1 MGGGNY
7 HADVRTARV
16 AVSTSRTSDQ
26 AFNYN
31 ERARSGQVQGVHPD
45 LNILN
50 KTRESCESTEHP
62 EITSIAVVMDVTK
75 SRGDDARR
83 IYEQVPS
90 FLASLKLSNIVP
102 DPQVLWAAVGDANC
116 DRAPIQVGQ
125 FESDKRIDAVLEKI
139 WMEEGGGGTGE
150 ESYELLAYYL
160 ANKTR
165 LDSLKNGRK
174 GFAFFTADEAPYPV
188 VSRTFVK
195 SLIGDTV
202 AEDLP
207 STQVF
212 AELQSKYHTAVIFP
226 RSTMA
231 QRKSS
236 IDAEIRQRLKLA
248 GGKFE
253 KVSIRCSLIW
263 DNRNDLDLHCMTPA
277 GEHIFYGAKRAR
289 CGGELDVDRN
299 VRGEDP
305 KPVENI
311 RWAVG
316 EAQLGLYQF
325 WVENYGYHERDHG
338 PIPFRAE
345 LDIHGQIQRV
355 EGVIRAGAT
364 GSASKQELFSFVYN
378 GADVTEV
385 DNHAAYQ
392 DEVILEKWSRYI
404 PAVNILRVEDAASS
418 VEVMI
423 GFMALQSGAMTLDQ
437 FVADMK
443 SRRVPEAR
451 QKDATLALTQF
462 AKQGIFQ
469 EVSPE
474 LF

>member
-7 HADVRTARV
+7 HEDVHTAQV
-16 AVSTSRTSDQ
+16 AVSTTRTSDH
-26 AFNYN
+26 AFDYN
-31 ERARSGQVQGVHPD
+31 ERARSGQVKGVHPD
-45 LNILN
+45 LNILG
-50 KTRESCESTEHP
+50 KIRESCESAEHP
-62 EITSIAVVMDVTK
+62 DITSIAVIMDVTK
-75 SRGDDARR
+75 SRGRDARS

-150 ESYELLAYYL
+150 ESYELMAYYL
-160 ANKTR
+160 ANKTK
-165 LDSLKNGRK
+165 LDSLKKGRK
-174 GFAFFTADEAPYPV
+174 GFAFFTADEAPYPT
-188 VSRTFVK
+188 VSRSFVK
-195 SLIGDTV
+195 SLIGDTLSG
-202 AEDLP
+202 DLS

-212 AELQSKYHTAVIFP
+212 TDLQSKYHTAVIFP

-231 QRKSS
+231 QRKAS
-236 IDAEIRQRLKLA
+236 IDEEIKQRLKLA

-263 DNRNDLDLHCMTPA
+263 DNRNDLDLHCITPA

-311 RWAVG
+311 RWALG
-316 EAQLGLYQF
+316 EAQHGRYQF
-325 WVENYGYHERDHG
+325 WVENYAYHERDHG
-338 PIPFRAE
+338 AIPFRAE
-345 LDIHGQIQRV
+345 LDIHGEIQRV
-355 EGVIRAGAT
+355 EGVIKAGAT
-364 GSASKQELFSFVYN
+364 GSGSRQELFSFVYS
-378 GADVTEV
+378 GAETPET

-404 PAVNILRVEDAASS
+404 PAANILRVEDAASA

-423 GFMALQSGAMTLDQ
+423 GFMALQSGAMTIEQ
-437 FVADMK
+437 FAADMK
-443 SRRVPEAR
+443 SRSVPEAR
-451 QKDATLALTQF
+451 QKDATLALSQF
-462 AKQGIFQ
+462 ASKGVFH
-469 EVSPE
+469 EVSPD